1 MSQNIKEALTLISY
15 NLTVEIRKIIA
26 QRKHI
31 DTGMLISNITAQAV
45 YNPLRSKT
53 NFDIVYDAPFYW
65 VYVDS
70 MSPLKDGAT
79 WNNTC
84 TEALRKSD
92 AYKNGKEMLIK
103 ALERDNIDPTSQS
116 IKEISDVIGGILK
129 VRNIAKIIKDIL

>member
-1 MSQNIKEALTLISY
+1 MSQNTKEALTLISY

-53 NFDIVYDAPFYW
+53 EFDIVYDAPFYW

-79 WNNTC
+79 WTNTC
-84 TEALRKSD
+84 TEELKNSE
-92 AYKNGKEMLIK
+92 AYKNGKEILIK
-103 ALERDNIDPTSQS
+103 ALKIDNIDPTSQTRQQ
-116 IKEISDVIGGILK
+116 ISDTIGGILK
-129 VRNIAKIIKDIL
+129 VRNIAKIIKNIL